1 MGTKLAPVIVWED
14 SWSVGIEDI
23 DDDHKK
29 LVLLIQKLFGALISA
44 QGAEYV
50 KTVFFELID
59 YTRYHFERE
68 EEIYEKYNYHEL
80 EHHKQLHQ
88 DLIQQVLDISKD
100 IISGGQTEQISDE
113 FYEFLKRWL
122 VDHIL
127 EEDLKFKTFLEQN

>member
-1 MGTKLAPVIVWED
+1 MGTKLAPIIVWED
-14 SWSVGIEDI
+14 SWNVGITEI

-29 LVLLIQKLFGALISA
+29 LVSLLQKLFGALIAA

-50 KTVFFELID
+50 KTIFFELID

-68 EEIYEKYNYHEL
+68 EEIYKKYNYQEL

-88 DLIQQVLDISKD
+88 DLIQQVLDISKELL
-100 IISGGQTEQISDE
+100 SEGETEKVSDD
-113 FYEFLKRWL
+113 FFEFLKHWL

-127 EEDLKFKTFLEQN
+127 EEDLKFKDFLAGQ

>member
-14 SWSVGIEDI
+14 SWNVGITEI

-29 LVLLIQKLFGALISA
+29 LVSLLQKLFGALIAA

-50 KTVFFELID
+50 KTIFFELID

-68 EEIYEKYNYHEL
+68 EEIYKEYNYNEL

-88 DLIQQVLDISKD
+88 DLIQQVLDISKELL
-100 IISGGQTEQISDE
+100 SEGETEKVSDD
-113 FYEFLKRWL
+113 FFEFLKHWL

-127 EEDLKFKTFLEQN
+127 DEDLKFKDFLAGQ

>member
-1 MGTKLAPVIVWED
+1 MGAKLAPVIVWED
-14 SWSVGIEDI
+14 SWSVGIKDI

-50 KTVFFELID
+50 KTIFFELID

-68 EEIYEKYNYHEL
+68 EEIFKKYNYGEL

-88 DLIQQVLDISKD
+88 DLIQQVLDISKELL
-100 IISGGQTEQISDE
+100 SKGETEQVSDE
-113 FYEFLKRWL
+113 FFEFLKRWL
-122 VDHIL
+122 VNHIL

>member
-14 SWSVGIEDI
+14 SWNVGITEI

-29 LVLLIQKLFGALISA
+29 LVSLLQKLFGALIAA

-50 KTVFFELID
+50 KTIFFELID

-68 EEIYEKYNYHEL
+68 EEIYKEYNYDEL

-88 DLIQQVLDISKD
+88 DLIQQVLDISKELL
-100 IISGGQTEQISDE
+100 SEGETEKVSDD
-113 FYEFLKRWL
+113 FFEFLKHWL

-127 EEDLKFKTFLEQN
+127 DEDLKFKEFLAGQ

>member
-1 MGTKLAPVIVWED
+1 MGTKLSPIIIWED
-14 SWSVGIEDI
+14 SWNVGIKDI

-59 YTRYHFERE
+59 YTRYHFQRE
-68 EEIYEKYNYHEL
+68 EEIYEKYDFNDL
-80 EHHKQLHQ
+80 QRHKQLHQ
-88 DLIQQVLDISKD
+88 DLIQQVLDFSKD
-100 IISGGQTEQISDE
+100 LLSKGETEQVSDD
-113 FYEFLKRWL
+113 FFEFLKRWL
-122 VDHIL
+122 IDHIL

>member
-1 MGTKLAPVIVWED
+1 MGTKLSPIIVWED
-14 SWSVGIEDI
+14 SWSVGIKDI
-23 DDDHKK
+23 DEDHKK
-29 LVLLIQKLFGALISA
+29 LVLLIQKLFGALITA

-68 EEIYEKYNYHEL
+68 EEIYEKYDFNDL
-80 EHHKQLHQ
+80 ERHKQLHQ
-88 DLIQQVLDISKD
+88 DLIQQVLDISKELL
-100 IISGGQTEQISDE
+100 SKGETEQVSDD
-113 FYEFLKRWL
+113 FFEFLKRWL

>member
-80 EHHKQLHQ
+80 EHHKQLQQ

-100 IISGGQTEQISDE
+100 IISRGQTEQISDE
-113 FYEFLKRWL
+113 FYEFLKHWL

>member
-14 SWSVGIEDI
+14 SWNVGITEI

-29 LVLLIQKLFGALISA
+29 LVSLLQKLFGALIAA

-50 KTVFFELID
+50 KTIFFELID

-68 EEIYEKYNYHEL
+68 EEIYKEYNYDEL

-88 DLIQQVLDISKD
+88 DLIQQVLDISKELL
-100 IISGGQTEQISDE
+100 SEGETEKVSDD
-113 FYEFLKRWL
+113 FFEFLKHWL

-127 EEDLKFKTFLEQN
+127 NEDLKFKDFLAGQ